1 MFLSGYNIRLKTM
14 NLISSTLETMYATT
28 ESGQECN
35 ANLMSTQEECEAA
48 IPQIQHLIPGAYFA
62 GSLSMADRPTG
73 CFYHP
78 GGTSIYWNTN
88 ALGKSCSSCR
98 SVCKQS
104 KSALYFYFFLIYYFL
119 PNSYK
124 RLKDS
129 SLVLSNR

>member
-1 MFLSGYNIRLKTM
+1 M
-14 NLISSTLETMYATT
+14 ISLTLETMYATT

-35 ANLMSTQEECEAA
+35 GNLMSTQEECEAA
-48 IPQIQHLIPGAYFA
+48 ISQIQHLIPGAYFA

-104 KSALYFYFFLIYYFL
+104 KSALYFYFFLIYYYSSFHDY
-119 PNSYK
+119 SYNG
-124 RLKDS
+124 LKDS
-129 SLVLSNR
+129 SFVLSNR